1 MRLLLFT
8 ATLVLVLPS
17 FNHVAVAADAT
28 NAVVVE
34 LDRAT
39 LIKLPKGWRAQH
51 GDAAA
56 VSGRAAAGGALV
68 AIRQRQQIRQRQ

>member
-28 NAVVVE
+28 NAIVFE

-39 LIKLPKGWRAQH
+39 LIKLRRA
-51 GDAAA
+51 
-56 VSGRAAAGGALV
+56 GALNTAMQQLFQAALQPV
-68 AIRQRQQIRQRQ
+68 AHLSQ